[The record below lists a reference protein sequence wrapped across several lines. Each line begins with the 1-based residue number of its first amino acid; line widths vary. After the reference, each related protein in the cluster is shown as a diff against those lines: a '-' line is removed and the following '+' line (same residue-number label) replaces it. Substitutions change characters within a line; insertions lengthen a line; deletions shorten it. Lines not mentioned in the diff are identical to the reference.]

1 MFLLSEQNRRQARKI
16 SIPARPTSHLLP
28 ASRTGMRFL
37 QLLQQ
42 PLSMIEVQAVL
53 LATITVLLITLIIAG
68 RRRAATL
75 RGDLQQTEQQ
85 LAEARNR
92 YTAIEEA
99 LTRHRIREAKL
110 ITILRAERRNS
121 GEKLAMLENAREELR
136 LQFASLAQEIFEDR
150 SRTFT
155 SQSKER
161 LEAMLKPFHLQLDAL
176 KSEIQQ
182 TYLNDTRER
191 ASLKK
196 ELHQLQELNR
206 QMGEEAIN
214 LTRALKGDK
223 KLQGNWGELV
233 LERVLEQS
241 GLRRGEEYETQLG
254 YRDSDNRLFKP
265 DVIIHLPEAKDIII
279 DAKVS
284 LSAWERYCTLEEESA
299 RTRALG
305 ELVAAIRAHVQSLG
319 AKKYEELQGIRTLD
333 FVLMFMPIEA
343 AFLTAVAHDDT
354 LLTEAF
360 GQKIIIVTPT
370 TLLAT
375 LRTIENIWR
384 YEHQSRN
391 SLEIARRAGALY
403 DKFRGFVE
411 DMDKIGKQL
420 DTCRQTYD
428 GAMNKLSQG
437 RGNLISQAQQLTELG
452 IQVKKELPRTVTDQ
466 ANDQWRN

>member
-1 MFLLSEQNRRQARKI
+1 MAALIYAIFSGRKKTIQADELIAAAHDELAAARAKI
-16 SIPARPTSHLLP
+16 TALEAADTRYQVREARL
-28 ASRTGMRFL
+28 
-37 QLLQQ
+37 
-42 PLSMIEVQAVL
+42 V
-53 LATITVLLITLIIAG
+53 TLI
-68 RRRAATL
+68 RT
-75 RGDLQQTEQQ
+75 
-85 LAEARNR
+85 
-92 YTAIEEA
+92 
-99 LTRHRIREAKL
+99 
-110 ITILRAERRNS
+110 ERRNS
-121 GEKLAMLENAREELR
+121 AEKLALLEDAREDLR
-136 LQFASLAQEIFEDR
+136 LQFSSLAQEIFDDK

-161 LEAMLKPFHLQLDAL
+161 LEAVLQPLHLQLNSL

-191 ASLKK
+191 TSLKK
-196 ELHQLQELNR
+196 ELSQLQELNR

-241 GLRRGEEYETQLG
+241 GLRRGLEYETQRG
-254 YRDSDNRLFKP
+254 FRDDSNKLFKP
-265 DVIIHLPEAKDIII
+265 DVIIHLPEGKDIII
-279 DAKVS
+279 DSKVS
-284 LSAWERYCTLEEESA
+284 LSAWERFCSSEEEPDQQKA
-299 RTRALG
+299 MAD
-305 ELVAAIRAHVQSLG
+305 LVLAIRNHILTLG
-319 AKKYEELQGIRTLD
+319 TKKYEELKGIRSLD

-343 AFLTAVAHDDT
+343 AFMAAFNHDDKLFT
-354 LLTEAF
+354 DAF
-360 GQKIIIVTPT
+360 GQKIVVVTPT

-391 SLEIARRAGALY
+391 SQEIARKAGTLY

-420 DTCRQTYD
+420 DTCQQTYQ
-428 GAMNKLSQG
+428 GAMNKLTQG

-452 IQVKKELPRTVTDQ
+452 VQVKKEMPRTITEQ
-466 ANDQWRN
+466 AEMELKN

>member
-1 MFLLSEQNRRQARKI
+1 MN
-16 SIPARPTSHLLP
+16 IPDSNQ
-28 ASRTGMRFL
+28 L
-37 QLLQQ
+37 QIMVRLILESFTIPQ
-42 PLSMIEVQAVL
+42 VQFTILACL
-53 LATITVLLITLIIAG
+53 LAALIYAIHSGRKKAAQAEELIAAAHDELTTARERIAALEEADTRYQVREARLVTLI
-68 RRRAATL
+68 RT
-75 RGDLQQTEQQ
+75 
-85 LAEARNR
+85 
-92 YTAIEEA
+92 
-99 LTRHRIREAKL
+99 
-110 ITILRAERRNS
+110 ERRNS
-121 GEKLAMLENAREELR
+121 AEKLALLENAREDLR
-136 LQFASLAQEIFEDR
+136 LQFSSLAQEIFDDK
-150 SRTFT
+150 SRTFS

-161 LEAMLKPFHLQLDAL
+161 LEAVLQPFHLQLNSL

-196 ELHQLQELNR
+196 ELSQLQELNR

-241 GLRRGEEYETQLG
+241 GLRRGLEYETQRG
-254 YRDSDNRLFKP
+254 YRDETNKLFKP
-265 DVIIHLPEAKDIII
+265 DVIIHLPEGKDIII
-279 DAKVS
+279 DSKVS
-284 LSAWERYCTLEEESA
+284 LSAWERFCSCEEEKDQQKA
-299 RTRALG
+299 MA
-305 ELVAAIRAHVQSLG
+305 ELVLAIRTHIQTLG
-319 AKKYEELQGIRTLD
+319 TKKYEELKGIRSLD

-343 AFLTAVAHDDT
+343 AFMAAFNHDDKLFT
-354 LLTEAF
+354 DAF
-360 GQKIIIVTPT
+360 GQKIVVVTPT

-391 SLEIARRAGALY
+391 SQEIARKAGTLY

-420 DTCRQTYD
+420 DTCQQTYE
-428 GAMNKLSQG
+428 GAMNKLTQG

-452 IQVKKELPRTVTDQ
+452 VQVKKEMPRTITEQ
-466 ANDQWRN
+466 AEMELKN